1 VHDSRISIATH
12 AAYGVPSF
20 AFAYLLFFVQ
30 FYFLKFAT
38 DDLLLP
44 PAVVSVLFGV
54 AKLWDG
60 ASGPLVGSWSDRLR
74 SRFGRR
80 RPFLAGSLPLLV
92 AGFTMLWL
100 VPQSLSGTAMIVWIA
115 VALFVFFTA
124 FDLYTLPHMA
134 LGAELSTDS
143 HERTRLFAV
152 RHISFTMGLM
162 LAFGGIQVVMNADN
176 PRLAA
181 GELAIPAAIVAAVV
195 LAIVPIAVR
204 EPVRP
209 SLSGGRGFVAAFRDV
224 LSTSAARRLFAV
236 EFIESVG
243 VGAVGTIAPYI
254 AEYLLRRPEVVG
266 VLPAAYVVSGV
277 VAVPIWVR
285 VSRSFGKRNTWMAA
299 MLLASAAFA
308 GIGTVGVG
316 DFGLLMALLVV
327 AGAAMGCGGV
337 LGRALLAD
345 VIDLDERR
353 TGERKEGVYSAA
365 STLALKVG
373 AALSI
378 AASGP
383 VMTATGFV
391 PNVEQTAESLLGI
404 RLLFAGLPC
413 AGFLIGAWVFRG
425 FSLDGLAS
433 EAHQLRDAGIAAG
446 GEAAVHRE
454 RLPGHEGRVG

>member
-1 VHDSRISIATH
+1 MQDPRLSPATLT
-12 AAYGVPSF
+12 AYGVPSF

-38 DDLLLP
+38 DVLLLA
-44 PAVVSVLFGV
+44 PAVVSVLFGL

-60 ASGPLVGSWSDRLR
+60 VSGPLIGSWSDRLR

-80 RPFLAGSLPLLV
+80 RPFLVGSLPLLV
-92 AGFTMLWL
+92 FGYVMLWMVPGTLAGGL
-100 VPQSLSGTAMIVWIA
+100 VIAWIA
-115 VALFVFFTA
+115 FALFVFFTA

-152 RHISFTMGLM
+152 RQMSFTVGIL
-162 LAFGGIQVVMNADN
+162 LAFGGIQVAMNAGD

-181 GELAIPAAIVAAVV
+181 AELAIPAALVAALV
-195 LAIVPIAVR
+195 LAVTPFTLR
-204 EPVRP
+204 EPVRAGR
-209 SLSGGRGFVAAFRDV
+209 SGGRGLVPAFRDV
-224 LSTSAARRLFAV
+224 LATSAARRLLGV
-236 EFIESVG
+236 ELIESAG
-243 VGAVGTIAPYI
+243 VGAVGTMAPYI

-266 VLPAAYVVSGV
+266 VLPAAYVISGV
-277 VAVPIWVR
+277 VAIPLWVR
-285 VSRSFGKRNTWMAA
+285 ASRSFGKRETWMAA
-299 MLLASAAFA
+299 MGIAAAAFA
-308 GIGTVGVG
+308 GIWWVGPG
-316 DFGLLMALLVV
+316 DLALLLVLLAV

-337 LGRALLAD
+337 LGKALLAD

-383 VMTATGFV
+383 VMTLSGFT
-391 PNVEQTAESLLGI
+391 PNVEQSEESLRGI
-404 RLLFAGLPC
+404 RVLFAGLPC
-413 AGFLIGAWVFRG
+413 AGFLVGAWLFRG
-425 FSLDGLAS
+425 FSLAGTADG
-433 EAHQLRDAGIAAG
+433 QPAAG
-446 GEAAVHRE
+446 VEAAR
-454 RLPGHEGRVG
+454 

>member
-1 VHDSRISIATH
+1 VQDTRVSPRTL

-38 DDLLLP
+38 DVLLLA
-44 PAVVSVLFGV
+44 PAVVSVLFGL

-60 ASGPLVGSWSDRLR
+60 ISGPLIGSWSDRLQ

-80 RPFLAGSLPLLV
+80 RPFLLGALPPLV
-92 AGFTMLWL
+92 FGYVMLWL
-100 VPQSLSGTAMIVWIA
+100 VPSTLSGPLLIAWIA

-143 HERTRLFAV
+143 HERTRLFAA
-152 RHISFTMGLM
+152 RQMSFTVGIL
-162 LAFGGIQVVMNADN
+162 LAFGGIQIAMNAED

-181 GELAIPAAIVAAVV
+181 AELAIPAALVAAIV
-195 LAIVPIAVR
+195 LAVTPWALH
-204 EPVRP
+204 EPKRAG
-209 SLSGGRGFVAAFRDV
+209 LSGGRGLLPAFRDV
-224 LSTSAARRLFAV
+224 LATSAARRLLAV
-236 EFIESVG
+236 EFIEAAG
-243 VGAVGTIAPYI
+243 VGAVGTMAPYV

-266 VLPAAYVVSGV
+266 LLPAAYVISGV
-277 VAVPIWVR
+277 AAIPLWVQVAR
-285 VSRSFGKRNTWMAA
+285 RFGARRTWMAA
-299 MLLASAAFA
+299 MLIAAATFA
-308 GIGTVGVG
+308 GIWQVGHG
-316 DFGLLMALLVV
+316 DLALLMTLLVV

-337 LGRALLAD
+337 LSKVLLAD

-383 VMTATGFV
+383 VMTATGFA
-391 PNVEQTAESLLGI
+391 PNVEQTEESLLGLRI
-404 RLLFAGLPC
+404 LFAGLPC
-413 AGFLIGAWVFRG
+413 AGFLLGAWLFRG
-425 FSLDGLAS
+425 FSLA
-433 EAHQLRDAGIAAG
+433 EPPAAADAPAA
-446 GEAAVHRE
+446 RSM
-454 RLPGHEGRVG
+454 P

>member
-1 VHDSRISIATH
+1 VQAPRLSPATL

-38 DDLLLP
+38 DVLLLA
-44 PAVVSVLFGV
+44 PAVVSVLFGL

-60 ASGPLVGSWSDRLR
+60 VNGPLVGSWSDRLR
-74 SRFGRR
+74 SGFGRR
-80 RPFLAGSLPLLV
+80 RPFLLGSLPLLV
-92 AGFTMLWL
+92 FGYVMLWR
-100 VPQSLSGTAMIVWIA
+100 VPDTLSGGWLVAWIA

-134 LGAELSTDS
+134 LGAELSSDS

-152 RHISFTMGLM
+152 RQMSFTAGIL
-162 LAFGGIQVVMNADN
+162 LAFGGIQFAMNAGD

-181 GELAIPAAIVAAVV
+181 AELAIPAALGAALV
-195 LAIVPIAVR
+195 LAVTPFALR
-204 EPVRP
+204 EPTGTGR
-209 SLSGGRGFVAAFRDV
+209 SGGQGLVPALRDV
-224 LSTSAARRLFAV
+224 VATSAARRLLGV
-236 EFIESVG
+236 ELIESAG
-243 VGAVGTIAPYI
+243 VGAVGTMAPYV

-266 VLPAAYVVSGV
+266 VLPAAYVISGV
-277 VAVPIWVR
+277 VAIPIWVR
-285 VSRSFGKRNTWMAA
+285 ASRSYGKRGTWMTAMGIAA
-299 MLLASAAFA
+299 AAFA
-308 GIGTVGVG
+308 GIWWVGPG
-316 DFGLLMALLVV
+316 DLVLLLVLLAV

-337 LGRALLAD
+337 LGKALLAD

-383 VMTATGFV
+383 VMTLTGFT
-391 PNVEQTAESLLGI
+391 PNVEQSEESLLGI
-404 RLLFAGLPC
+404 RILFAGLPC
-413 AGFLIGAWVFRG
+413 AGFLAGAWLFRG
-425 FSLDGLAS
+425 FSLAEAPPRSTRS
-433 EAHQLRDAGIAAG
+433 E
-446 GEAAVHRE
+446 
-454 RLPGHEGRVG
+454 P